1 MNADLFFRMKRGRG
15 DKKACAY
22 FFEKSIV
29 MQAFKYLNEAKT
41 KDPWTLFIEGN
52 LAFRLLVKISFYVY
66 FSIK

>member
-1 MNADLFFRMKRGRG
+1 MKRGRG

-41 KDPWTLFIEGN
+41 KDLDN
-52 LAFRLLVKISFYVY
+52 LLKVIWRSG
-66 FSIK
+66 FS